1 MIQEEEF
8 KSKRNLLTLTIVG
21 IFAEKDMNKIKGKTF
36 SNFNHFNC
44 IFSAIY
50 FSLGKNPFPLE
61 IVNERDFFFP
71 FPDKVP
77 YIKPVN
83 PEVGL
88 CAKCFCSNGFAGIP
102 QS

>member
-36 SNFNHFNC
+36 SNFNIFNC

-50 FSLGKNPFPLE
+50 FSLGKNLFPLE

-71 FPDKVP
+71 FQTKFP
-77 YIKPVN
+77 I
-83 PEVGL
+83 L
-88 CAKCFCSNGFAGIP
+88 SL
-102 QS
+102 